1 MKPEPLKKCL
11 NCGFVF
17 RQGNYIPAR
26 GTGHPDSYFNPMSPI
41 PSTPYVMEV
50 CPKCGSDA
58 IKEVE
63 EK

>member
-1 MKPEPLKKCL
+1 MKVYKCL

-17 RQGNYIPAR
+17 KEPKVVFRPIPAPPY
-26 GTGHPDSYFNPMSPI
+26 TPILHTNPYYPV
-41 PSTPYVMEV
+41 YV

-63 EK
+63 LPDSQ